1 PAQGPSSIARM
12 VWQSDRRGGTR
23 HMRRREII
31 ILLGGAPLAA
41 RSNRRC
47 RLSYSSI
54 SGSRA
59 GFARVLAAFHQTVN
73 DTGYLGRSDVARG
86 SRWAAGPYNRSA
98 PVSQSD
104 AFPHFRSREGAPATL
119 VLNPGRAVQ

>member
-1 PAQGPSSIARM
+1 
-12 VWQSDRRGGTR
+12 
-23 HMRRREII
+23 MRRREFI

-73 DTGYLGRSDVARG
+73 DSGYLGRSDVTTEY
-86 SRWAAGPYNRSA
+86 RWAEGRYNRLP
-98 PVSQSD
+98 PVSQSA